1 MSYLLPDY
9 HVHTCFSGDSDTPVE
24 SMLKR
29 AISLSVPEL
38 CITDHIDFE
47 FPEEPDLFFFDTESY
62 FYTLTKLKQQ
72 YKNQISLKIG
82 VELGLQP
89 HLAESNQAFIKE
101 LPFDFVIASSHLVD
115 HMDPY
120 YASYW
125 EGGTPKSKIQRYF
138 ESILENLQV
147 FSDFDVYGHLDYVV
161 RYCTDKAFLYQCE
174 DYQDIW
180 EECLRILIANGKGI
194 ELNCAG
200 FRYGKYPNPHQTIL
214 RRYKELGGEILTIGS
229 DAHSPEYLAFHF
241 PALPELLK
249 SCGFSYITTFENR
262 KPTFMSF

>member
-1 MSYLLPDY
+1 
-9 HVHTCFSGDSDTPVE
+9 
-24 SMLKR
+24 
-29 AISLSVPEL
+29 
-38 CITDHIDFE
+38 
-47 FPEEPDLFFFDTESY
+47 
-62 FYTLTKLKQQ
+62 
-72 YKNQISLKIG
+72 
-82 VELGLQP
+82 
-89 HLAESNQAFIKE
+89 
-101 LPFDFVIASSHLVD
+101 
-115 HMDPY
+115 MDPY

-161 RYCTDKAFLYQCE
+161 RYCTDNAFLYQCE

-200 FRYGKYPNPHQTIL
+200 FRYGKHPNPHQTIL